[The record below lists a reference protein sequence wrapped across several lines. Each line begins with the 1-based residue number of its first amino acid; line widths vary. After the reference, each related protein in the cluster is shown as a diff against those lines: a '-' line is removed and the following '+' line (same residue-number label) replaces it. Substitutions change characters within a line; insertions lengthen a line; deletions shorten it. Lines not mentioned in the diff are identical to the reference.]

1 MSSIQL
7 KIISHAQK
15 QEYMTNN
22 EETHYSIRIEPELT
36 QMLEAAVLTALM
48 FHVFKELNG
57 DMKYI
62 KTDLNWT
69 PHEENVWDE
78 KYVDEING
86 RLDFA
91 EEKISEFK
99 DKETIQTEI

>member
-1 MSSIQL
+1 
-7 KIISHAQK
+7 
-15 QEYMTNN
+15 
-22 EETHYSIRIEPELT
+22 
-36 QMLEAAVLTALM
+36 
-48 FHVFKELNG
+48 
-57 DMKYI
+57 MKYI

-69 PHEENVWDE
+69 PHEENCNVWDE